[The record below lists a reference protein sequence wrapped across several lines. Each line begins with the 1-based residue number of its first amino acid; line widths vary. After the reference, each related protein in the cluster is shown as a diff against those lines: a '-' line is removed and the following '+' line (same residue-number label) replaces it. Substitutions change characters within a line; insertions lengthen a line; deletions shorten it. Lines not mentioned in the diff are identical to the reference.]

1 MSTNTKAVAVAT
13 PDLATLTE
21 WAQDKGKHAEALRT
35 LRSAKTAEE
44 FTAALPVATSLLKD
58 AEAAE
63 QAVAQ
68 AKAIAKVG
76 QEVADAHTSYRI
88 GLTAQY
94 LRWFPKV
101 ANRDLA
107 RALWGADEESI
118 VRREKMVA
126 RDRKALAI
134 IAAAKAGRESAPEG
148 ASISVPSAPAALKM
162 VKHATNADVKAMTD
176 RAKAGEVILP
186 QDPTTP
192 APVKFGSLVSA
203 AAKIVDSLD
212 NVDPETIT
220 VDAITALVGSLAKAA
235 RKAEALTPKA

>member
-1 MSTNTKAVAVAT
+1 MSTNTKAVAIQT

-21 WAQDKGKHAEALRT
+21 WAADKGKHAEALRT
-35 LRSAKTAEE
+35 LRSAKTADE
-44 FTAALPVATSLLKD
+44 FTAALPVAVTLLHD

-63 QAVAQ
+63 QAVAH
-68 AKAIAKVG
+68 AKAVAKVG

-107 RALWGADEESI
+107 RALWGADEDSI

-134 IAAAKAGRESAPEG
+134 IAAAKAGRSTAPEG

-162 VKHATNADVKAMTD
+162 VKHATNVDVKAMVD
-176 RAKAGEVILP
+176 RAKKGETIVP
-186 QDPTTP
+186 ETP
-192 APVKFGSLVSA
+192 HAVTPVKFGSVVSA
-203 AAKIVDSLD
+203 AARLSDSLD
-212 NVDPETIT
+212 NVDPSTI
-220 VDAITALVGSLAKAA
+220 DADAVKVLLGTLARIA
-235 RKAEALTPKA
+235 RKVEGMTPKA